1 MTFGSI
7 LYSLLISPLQM
18 FFEVVFGFAQKYTNN
33 PGVSIIVLSLVMNFL
48 VLPLYKRADAM
59 QAEERDTEA
68 KLHDGLVHIKKA
80 FSGDERMMIQQEYYR
95 QNHYKT
101 MDAFKGSISLFLEI
115 PFFIAAYQF
124 LSNMKAL
131 QDVSFGPI
139 TNLGAPDQLLT
150 IGAVTL
156 NVLPILMTVIN
167 VISCIIYT
175 KGYPLKTKIQLYI
188 MAAFFLFFLYDSP
201 AGLLFYW
208 TLNNLFSLLKNIFY
222 KMKNPKKIL
231 AILFSAAGI
240 FAIIVAVIK
249 FNSAVSTRLIIAFLG
264 LCFQLPI
271 VLPVLVKKK
280 ETKFGVSQETPN
292 KKAFFLSALLL
303 TVLIGMLIPSAVI
316 NASPQEF
323 VDINYFHN
331 PLWLIISSCCIA
343 FGTFIIWFGVFYW
356 LADQKGKV
364 LFEKI
369 MWTACGVALVDYL
382 FFGTDLGV
390 MSSVLKYDI
399 WYGYSKVQILINS
412 AILVILCIVMVT
424 TFKRYKKFMIGALCT
439 GIVAMICMSIYNTTY
454 IVKSID
460 HIKAQTAAAS
470 TEQPHFTLSK
480 TGKNVV
486 VFMLDRAIG
495 PYVPYIMNEKPELMQ
510 KFDGFTYY
518 ENTISH
524 GGYTNFGTPVLFG
537 GYEYTPVEMNTRD
550 SETLVSKQNEAL
562 KVMPVL
568 FDQNGYK
575 VTVCDAPYA
584 NYQWIPDLSIYDD
597 YPNIEKYITENKFN
611 EVGSEAT
618 AFKKDLRNF
627 FCYGLMKTSPFALQ
641 HFEYDHGNYFQP
653 KNMSSAIY
661 DVQYARS
668 VSVADEL
675 DSRFMGNYNVLTKLD
690 DLTTIDDSGENCFF
704 MIDNDATHSEVLL
717 QEPEYE
723 PADHVDNTEYDAEHD
738 ATRWTVNGRTV
749 DMSSIRQRQHYDV
762 DMCALIQLGNWFDY
776 LRENDLYDNTR
787 IIVVSDHGADFAQ
800 FDELLVDKADGTTR
814 DMESYAPLLM
824 VKDFN
829 STGFQTSDEFMT
841 NGDVPTIA
849 TDGTITN
856 PVNPFTGNA
865 INSDE
870 KTAHR
875 QYIISSDDWETDKN
889 QGNTFNPADWYS
901 VSSNLWDKNDWQ
913 EEAKNSLLPY
923 TK

>member
-1 MTFGSI
+1 
-7 LYSLLISPLQM
+7 
-18 FFEVVFGFAQKYTNN
+18 
-33 PGVSIIVLSLVMNFL
+33 
-48 VLPLYKRADAM
+48 
-59 QAEERDTEA
+59 
-68 KLHDGLVHIKKA
+68 
-80 FSGDERMMIQQEYYR
+80 
-95 QNHYKT
+95 
-101 MDAFKGSISLFLEI
+101 
-115 PFFIAAYQF
+115 
-124 LSNMKAL
+124 
-131 QDVSFGPI
+131 
-139 TNLGAPDQLLT
+139 
-150 IGAVTL
+150 
-156 NVLPILMTVIN
+156 
-167 VISCIIYT
+167 
-175 KGYPLKTKIQLYI
+175 
-188 MAAFFLFFLYDSP
+188 
-201 AGLLFYW
+201 
-208 TLNNLFSLLKNIFY
+208 
-222 KMKNPKKIL
+222 
-231 AILFSAAGI
+231 
-240 FAIIVAVIK
+240 
-249 FNSAVSTRLIIAFLG
+249 
-264 LCFQLPI
+264 
-271 VLPVLVKKK
+271 
-280 ETKFGVSQETPN
+280 
-292 KKAFFLSALLL
+292 
-303 TVLIGMLIPSAVI
+303 
-316 NASPQEF
+316 
-323 VDINYFHN
+323 
-331 PLWLIISSCCIA
+331 
-343 FGTFIIWFGVFYW
+343 
-356 LADQKGKV
+356 
-364 LFEKI
+364 
-369 MWTACGVALVDYL
+369 
-382 FFGTDLGV
+382 
-390 MSSVLKYDI
+390 
-399 WYGYSKVQILINS
+399 
-412 AILVILCIVMVT
+412 
-424 TFKRYKKFMIGALCT
+424 
-439 GIVAMICMSIYNTTY
+439 
-454 IVKSID
+454 
-460 HIKAQTAAAS
+460 
-470 TEQPHFTLSK
+470 
-480 TGKNVV
+480 
-486 VFMLDRAIG
+486 
-495 PYVPYIMNEKPELMQ
+495 
-510 KFDGFTYY
+510 
-518 ENTISH
+518 
-524 GGYTNFGTPVLFG
+524 
-537 GYEYTPVEMNTRD
+537 
-550 SETLVSKQNEAL
+550 
-562 KVMPVL
+562 MPVL

>member
-1 MTFGSI
+1 
-7 LYSLLISPLQM
+7 
-18 FFEVVFGFAQKYTNN
+18 
-33 PGVSIIVLSLVMNFL
+33 
-48 VLPLYKRADAM
+48 
-59 QAEERDTEA
+59 
-68 KLHDGLVHIKKA
+68 
-80 FSGDERMMIQQEYYR
+80 
-95 QNHYKT
+95 
-101 MDAFKGSISLFLEI
+101 
-115 PFFIAAYQF
+115 
-124 LSNMKAL
+124 
-131 QDVSFGPI
+131 
-139 TNLGAPDQLLT
+139 
-150 IGAVTL
+150 
-156 NVLPILMTVIN
+156 
-167 VISCIIYT
+167 
-175 KGYPLKTKIQLYI
+175 
-188 MAAFFLFFLYDSP
+188 
-201 AGLLFYW
+201 
-208 TLNNLFSLLKNIFY
+208 
-222 KMKNPKKIL
+222 
-231 AILFSAAGI
+231 
-240 FAIIVAVIK
+240 
-249 FNSAVSTRLIIAFLG
+249 
-264 LCFQLPI
+264 
-271 VLPVLVKKK
+271 
-280 ETKFGVSQETPN
+280 
-292 KKAFFLSALLL
+292 
-303 TVLIGMLIPSAVI
+303 
-316 NASPQEF
+316 
-323 VDINYFHN
+323 
-331 PLWLIISSCCIA
+331 
-343 FGTFIIWFGVFYW
+343 
-356 LADQKGKV
+356 
-364 LFEKI
+364 

-675 DSRFMGNYNVLTKLD
+675 DSRFMLRAVPAMIFIAASTSFALR
-690 DLTTIDDSGENCFF
+690 SG
-704 MIDNDATHSEVLL
+704 I
-717 QEPEYE
+717 
-723 PADHVDNTEYDAEHD
+723 
-738 ATRWTVNGRTV
+738 
-749 DMSSIRQRQHYDV
+749 
-762 DMCALIQLGNWFDY
+762 
-776 LRENDLYDNTR
+776 LY
-787 IIVVSDHGADFAQ
+787 S
-800 FDELLVDKADGTTR
+800 
-814 DMESYAPLLM
+814 
-824 VKDFN
+824 
-829 STGFQTSDEFMT
+829 
-841 NGDVPTIA
+841 
-849 TDGTITN
+849 
-856 PVNPFTGNA
+856 A
-865 INSDE
+865 ISF
-870 KTAHR
+870 
-875 QYIISSDDWETDKN
+875 S
-889 QGNTFNPADWYS
+889 
-901 VSSNLWDKNDWQ
+901 
-913 EEAKNSLLPY
+913 
-923 TK
+923 